1 MSSGSRKDEPKPLA
15 SLGEATMFDAE
26 LIQPLLPRLEFVSVR
41 ASEFRAPRDNGEIG
55 RSAPLPIR
63 LAFGHKG
70 LHSLAK
76 ILTAVGIKH
85 QVLTTG

>member
-1 MSSGSRKDEPKPLA
+1 MSGSRKDELKSLA

-41 ASEFRAPRDNGEIG
+41 ASEFRGLRDDGEFG
-55 RSAPLPIR
+55 RSAPSPVR

-85 QVLTTG
+85 QVLATG

>member
-1 MSSGSRKDEPKPLA
+1 LA
-15 SLGEATMFDAE
+15 GTGTQIGLQTSKRSM
-26 LIQPLLPRLEFVSVR
+26 RLQDGRDVIR
-41 ASEFRAPRDNGEIG
+41 ASKFRAPRDDGEIE
-55 RSAPLPIR
+55 RSTPSPIR

-85 QVLTTG
+85 QVLATG